1 MTDIHIPIEL
11 GHLIKML
18 ETAGFEAFAVG
29 GCIRD
34 SLLGIEPYD
43 WDVCTSATPEEIQDV
58 FIDLK
63 TVPIG
68 IKHGTVTVI
77 YNDRSFEITTFRTE
91 SGYSDSRHPDS
102 VEFVKSLREDLARR
116 DFTVNAMAYS
126 ESKGLIDFY
135 GGVEDLKK
143 GRLRAVGN
151 ASRRFEED
159 ALRILRALRFMSVYG
174 FTADTELDT
183 ALKK

>member
-58 FIDLK
+58 FIDLM
-63 TVPIG
+63 IG
-68 IKHGTVTVI
+68 H
-77 YNDRSFEITTFRTE
+77 
-91 SGYSDSRHPDS
+91 
-102 VEFVKSLREDLARR
+102 
-116 DFTVNAMAYS
+116 
-126 ESKGLIDFY
+126 
-135 GGVEDLKK
+135 LK
-143 GRLRAVGN
+143 
-151 ASRRFEED
+151 
-159 ALRILRALRFMSVYG
+159 
-174 FTADTELDT
+174 
-183 ALKK
+183 